1 MANCA
6 AWVTALARFSKAA
19 FPDGRCVGALRGR
32 FRVGLWLLAFAV
44 VAAPALWGGKIAADE
59 ADALPHLESPRFDLP
74 ARWLG
79 DLDGMRER
87 RMIRV
92 GTTFSLTHYFL
103 DGATQRGLVYE
114 AMREFEAHLNR
125 ELGTPRALRVRIV
138 FVPLRRDRLLPAL
151 VDGHIDIAVANLTV
165 TSERLESV
173 AFSNPV
179 GRNVSEVLVTGP
191 EASAF
196 ASLDD
201 LAGRSLHLRR
211 SSSYW
216 ESVEALNESF
226 RERGLEPVRLMVADE
241 HLEDED
247 LLEMVAAGI
256 LPYVIVDDHKAR
268 FWVEVFEGLVVHP
281 GLAVRTGGEIAW
293 ALRQDTPELMAM
305 VNGFVGQI
313 RQGTLTGNVLLR
325 RYLRDNRW
333 VRNPAAT
340 ADRRRFEEVAEL
352 FKEFGDQ
359 YDFDWLM
366 LTALGYQE
374 SRLDQSARSPAGAL
388 GIMQLLP
395 DTAADRAVGIPD
407 ISTPRHNINA
417 GARYLRW
424 LADVH
429 LRDPAIDDVNRTLLA
444 FAAYNAGP
452 GNLNRIRRRTTEMGL
467 DPNVWFGNAELGAA
481 QIIGRETVTYVKNIA
496 KYYFAF
502 QLIMAEMEARQRA
515 REELQG
521 S

>member
-1 MANCA
+1 MAMGSVCMVVRA
-6 AWVTALARFSKAA
+6 GVGVGV
-19 FPDGRCVGALRGR
+19 FPERLCSGAVRGR
-32 FRVGLWLLAFAV
+32 FRIGRWLLAATAV
-44 VAAPALWGGKIAADE
+44 VALALWTGTVAADE
-59 ADALPHLESPRFDLP
+59 TDALPHLESPRFDLP

-79 DLDGMRER
+79 DLDGMHER

-151 VDGHIDIAVANLTV
+151 VDGHIDIAIANLTV
-165 TSERLESV
+165 TPERLESV
-173 AFSNPV
+173 AFSNPL

-191 EASAF
+191 ESPAF
-196 ASLDD
+196 SSLDD
-201 LAGRSLHLRR
+201 LAGRTLHLRQ

-216 ESVEALNESF
+216 ESVEALNASF
-226 RERGLEPVRLMVADE
+226 RERGLESVRLVAVDE

-247 LLEMVAAGI
+247 LLEMVAVGI
-256 LPYVIVDDHKAR
+256 LPYLIVDDHKAR
-268 FWVEVFEGLVVHP
+268 FWLEVFEGLVMHP
-281 GLAVRTGGEIAW
+281 ELALRTGGEIAW

-313 RQGTLTGNVLLR
+313 RQGSLTGNVLLR

-340 ADRRRFEEVAEL
+340 ADRARFEEVVDL
-352 FKEFGDQ
+352 FKEFGGQ

-366 LTALGYQE
+366 LVALGYQE

-407 ISTPRHNINA
+407 ISTPRANINA

-502 QLIMAEMEARQRA
+502 QLIAAEMEARERA
-515 REELQG
+515 RQNLLG
-521 S
+521 I